1 MANEDSE
8 STQMI
13 EGKFGQGAYGPT
25 VRLVLKSVAAAEQL
39 RELFIS
45 ARHAPEPILVTRQP
59 GVRIDG
65 VEELRLIQE
74 SGVGPHAH
82 LRRTGQSERGQRLD
96 WLASPAGW
104 SILAGLVDPFV
115 RGQSGHQY
123 LTSEAHD
130 DVLIEV
136 SFGEE
141 SSAAGH

>member
-13 EGKFGQGAYGPT
+13 EGEFGQGAYGPT

-39 RELFIS
+39 RELFIG
-45 ARHAPEPILVTRQP
+45 ARHAPEPIHVTRQP

-74 SGVGPHAH
+74 S
-82 LRRTGQSERGQRLD
+82 ERGQRSD

-104 SILAGLVDPFV
+104 SILAGLVDAFV
-115 RGQSGHQY
+115 KGRPGHQY
-123 LTSEAHD
+123 LTSETHD

-141 SSAAGH
+141 SSAAEH